1 MCQRIHRTN
10 FKTMSFTERS
20 KDIFQQEIAELQK
33 VADNIGE
40 EMNLV
45 VEMIYAC
52 KGKLVVMGIG
62 KTGTIGHKIASS
74 LASTGTPAI
83 FINAAEAMHGDLG
96 MVDKKDIVLLI
107 SNSGSSN
114 EILNVMAPLKRIGCQ
129 LIAMTGNLNSPLANE
144 AALVLN
150 VHVDKE
156 ACPLGLAP
164 TTSTTATLMMGD
176 ALTICLMEKKNFHA
190 ENYAL
195 YHPGG
200 ALGRK
205 LLCKVKD
212 EMTTDVPIVRED
224 TLFKDIIYEV
234 SNKRLGMTIVVD
246 KDGKVTGIIT
256 DGDIRRAI
264 QNFDDLKA
272 LKASTCMTIGF
283 KSITKDSLLTEALAL
298 MDNNNITTLPVVESP
313 ESKEVIGVLSIHHII
328 DFI

>member
-1 MCQRIHRTN
+1 MKFAQ
-10 FKTMSFTERS
+10 RS
-20 KDIFQQEIAELQK
+20 KDIFQQEIIELQK

-40 EMNLV
+40 EMDKA
-45 VEMIYAC
+45 VEMIYSST
-52 KGKLVVMGIG
+52 GKLVVMGIG

-96 MVDKKDIVLLI
+96 MVDKKDIVMLI
-107 SNSGSSN
+107 SNSGNSH
-114 EILNVMAPLKRIGCQ
+114 EITNVIAPLKRIGCQ
-129 LIAMTGNLNSPLANE
+129 LIAITGNIKSTLAKE
-144 AALVLN
+144 AKVVLN

-164 TTSTTATLMMGD
+164 TTSTTATLLMGD

-212 EMTTDVPIVRED
+212 EMTTDIPIVKED

-234 SNKRLGMTIVVD
+234 SNKRLGMTLVSNQAGNI
-246 KDGKVTGIIT
+246 TGIIT
-256 DGDIRRAI
+256 DGDIRRAV
-264 QNFDDLKA
+264 QNFDDLKG
-272 LKASTCMTIGF
+272 LKASSWMTHGF
-283 KSITKDSLLTEALAL
+283 KFISKDSLLTEALAV
-298 MDNNNITTLPVVESP
+298 MDDNNITTLPVVESH
-313 ESKEVIGVLSIHHII
+313 ESKEVIGIISIHHII